1 MISILFFVTIST
13 ILYFTARIE
22 ELSLSEEYDTLAKLG
37 YRIKEIR
44 HVVAVENAWLFF
56 PPLILGLING
66 VFGILGASYLI
77 TDSLTTNWYSRLGQ
91 PLLYTIG
98 LFFADLSFGILFGGQ
113 IDRQRIEGIHR
124 TNYL

>member
-1 MISILFFVTIST
+1 M
-13 ILYFTARIE
+13 
-22 ELSLSEEYDTLAKLG
+22 SLSEEYDTLAKLG
-37 YRIKEIR
+37 YLIKEIR

-98 LFFADLSFGILFGGQ
+98 LFLPIYLLVYYLAGRSIGKELKEY
-113 IDRQRIEGIHR
+113 IEPTI
-124 TNYL
+124 YKM

>member
-1 MISILFFVTIST
+1 M
-13 ILYFTARIE
+13 
-22 ELSLSEEYDTLAKLG
+22 SLSEEYDTLAKLG

-44 HVVAVENAWLFF
+44 HVVTVENAWLFF

-77 TDSLTTNWYSRLGQ
+77 TDSLTTDWYSRLGQ

-98 LFFADLSFGILFGGQ
+98 LFLPIYLLVYYLAGRSIGKELKEY
-113 IDRQRIEGIHR
+113 IEPTI
-124 TNYL
+124 YKM